1 MICKLEMPLIDP
13 SLRGGRVV
21 RWSKQVGDPIGFGD
35 EICIVALDEFAA
47 LRRTARA
54 TLLAG
59 RKRKKLKSDLEV
71 REGKVFLE
79 VALTSS
85 DHGVLRKIIKESGD
99 QITIGDTL
107 AIVTSETEE
116 DLGQELAWAE
126 APALRVVANTL
137 GDDENLEGG
146 L

>member
-1 MICKLEMPLIDP
+1 MSVTLEMPLIDP

-21 RWSKQVGDPIGFGD
+21 SWTKQVGDPISFGD
-35 EICIVALDEFAA
+35 EICTVALDEFVAI
-47 LRRTARA
+47 RRTARA

-71 REGKVFLE
+71 RAGKVFLE

-85 DHGVLRKIIKESGD
+85 DEGVLRKIIKQEGD

-107 AIVTSETEE
+107 AIVTSQAEE
-116 DLGQELAWAE
+116 DLGQESRWVE
-126 APALRVVANTL
+126 APVLRVVANPI

>member
-1 MICKLEMPLIDP
+1 MICRIEMPLINP

-21 RWSKQVGDPIGFGD
+21 RWNKQVGEAISFGD

-47 LRRTARA
+47 IRRTARA

-71 REGKVFLE
+71 RSGKVFIE

-85 DHGVLRKIIKESGD
+85 DEGVLRRIIKQQGD
-99 QITIGDTL
+99 EITIGETL
-107 AIVTSETEE
+107 AIVTSQINEE
-116 DLGQELAWAE
+116 FGKESGWAE
-126 APALRVVANTL
+126 APLLRVVANPV
-137 GDDENLEGG
+137 GDDESFEGG
-146 L
+146 F

>member
-13 SLRGGRVV
+13 SLLGGRVV

-71 REGKVFLE
+71 RSGKVFLE
-79 VALTSS
+79 VTLTSS
-85 DHGVLRKIIKESGD
+85 DQGVLRKIIKEQGD

-107 AIVTSETEE
+107 AIVTSEIDE

-126 APALRVVANTL
+126 APVLRVVANPL

-146 L
+146 F

>member
-1 MICKLEMPLIDP
+1 MICKLDMPLIDP

-21 RWSKQVGDPIGFGD
+21 RWSKNVGDSISFGD

-71 REGKVFLE
+71 RSGKVFLE

-85 DHGVLRKIIKESGD
+85 DQGVLRRIIKEQGD
-99 QITIGDTL
+99 QIVIGDTL
-107 AIVTSETEE
+107 AIVTSEVEE

-126 APALRVVANTL
+126 APVLRVVANPV
-137 GDDENLEGG
+137 GDEENLEGRI
-146 L
+146 

>member
-13 SLRGGRVV
+13 SLRGGHVV
-21 RWSKQVGDPIGFGD
+21 RWTKQVGDPIGFGD

-54 TLLAG
+54 TLLSG
-59 RKRKKLKSDLEV
+59 RKRKNLKSDLEV
-71 REGKVFLE
+71 RSGKVFLE

-85 DHGVLRKIIKESGD
+85 DHGVLRRIIKEQGD

-107 AIVTSETEE
+107 AIVTSEVEE
-116 DLGQELAWAE
+116 DLGQELAWDD
-126 APALRVVANTL
+126 APVLRVVANPL
-137 GDDENLEGG
+137 DDDDNLEGG
-146 L
+146 F